1 MFGWDEQLVFHDCSC
16 LPYCLHHLL
25 SLHAVVNAENAGHRC
40 EKFMLMAIRTRSA
53 YLQELATQ
61 HITPQTVDTGSG
73 SGLGEISVPLLMFI
87 SVLFPSFYIYF
98 TRYEVNTNISTVV
111 VEPS

>member
-1 MFGWDEQLVFHDCSC
+1 
-16 LPYCLHHLL
+16 
-25 SLHAVVNAENAGHRC
+25 
-40 EKFMLMAIRTRSA
+40 MLMAIRTRSA

-98 TRYEVNTNISTVV
+98 TRYEVNTNMSTVV